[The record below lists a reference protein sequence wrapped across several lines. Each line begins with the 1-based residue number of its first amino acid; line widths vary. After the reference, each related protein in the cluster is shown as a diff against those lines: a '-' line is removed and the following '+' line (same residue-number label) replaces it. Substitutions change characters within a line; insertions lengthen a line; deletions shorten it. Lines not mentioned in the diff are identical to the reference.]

1 MVGILS
7 KDGQKMTVQGLKGRH
22 EMNVRWMNEDLR

>member
-7 KDGQKMTVQGLKGRH
+7 KDGQKMTVQGMKGEH
-22 EMNVRWMNEDLR
+22 GMIVRWMQEDLR